1 MAKKHLRVP
10 KKTTSLNQKILGE
23 DYFKNTTLIEEEN
36 LQLSKEDK
44 YNIINYLSQDLLV
57 PNMLGEIAVNQT
69 HYLGTVDLF
78 MAASFEKEHRK
89 EILNKELILKL
100 KNFTNFL
107 DIGVGKGEITK
118 FIGKHF
124 SNITLVDNSLES
136 LSNLPNIIGPNNS
149 TVHKVCGDILTVDV
163 SQIKYDL
170 ILMSHTLYYIVDNS
184 RDFLLEK
191 LYNMLNEN
199 GVVAF
204 VYNDG
209 LGREKMVKHFQ
220 GRQEDFYHFI
230 LNSMYEHKNSY
241 ALLSTEIMEGSK
253 EPMLHVSNM
262 ILYDANAKANISA
275 VSNYLD
281 GICDEDF
288 CQINMHQNFIF
299 IGRDSD
305 ETLSHSE

>member
-1 MAKKHLRVP
+1 MAKNYLRVP
-10 KKTTSLNQKILGE
+10 KQTTSLRQKILGE
-23 DYFKNTTLIEEEN
+23 DYFQNATLSEEESN
-36 LQLSKEDK
+36 LSKEDK
-44 YNIINYLSQDLLV
+44 YNIINYLSRDLV
-57 PNMLGEIAVNQT
+57 APNIFGEIAVNQT

-78 MAASFEKEHRK
+78 MAASFEKEHREK
-89 EILNKELILKL
+89 ILNKELVLKL

-118 FIGKHF
+118 FIGQHF
-124 SNITLVDNSLES
+124 SNITVVDNSLES
-136 LSNLPNIIGPNNS
+136 LSNLPDIIGPNNS
-149 TVHKVCGDILTVDV
+149 TVRKVYGDILTVDV

-170 ILMSHTLYYIVDNS
+170 ILMSHTLYYIDNNLRS
-184 RDFLLEK
+184 SLLEK

-199 GVVAF
+199 GVVVF

-241 ALLSTEIMEGSK
+241 ALLSTEIMEGAK
-253 EPMLHVSNM
+253 EPMLHVANM
-262 ILYDANAKANISA
+262 ILYDANAKANVSA
-275 VSNYLD
+275 VNNYLD
-281 GICDEDF
+281 NICDEDF

-305 ETLSHSE
+305 ESLSYLE